1 MMRQHLKLSA
11 VLVAV
16 VLALTGFSTSTHGG
30 KSRGSKSR
38 GSSSSGG
45 GCSNSKKSNG
55 SYHHNDYDDDDYD
68 DSSSSSSGGS
78 TYETATPGATATD
91 VPQVTVV
98 RCAQPRK
105 GKGRAVTASTVRI
118 TAVAYDTHMYDI
130 DVTFLDAAGH
140 TVDTGDASVEVE
152 GGASRTLS
160 VRMDTPGKVSRVKK
174 CRVEA
179 TLSY

>member
-11 VLVAV
+11 VLVVV
-16 VLALTGFSTSTHGG
+16 VLALTGFSTSSLTGKGRGG
-30 KSRGSKSR
+30 RSH

-91 VPQVTVV
+91 APQATVI

-105 GKGRAVTASTVRI
+105 GKRRAVTSSTVR
-118 TAVAYDTHMYDI
+118 VSSSELGTHRYKV
-130 DVTFLDAAGH
+130 DVTFLDALGK
-140 TVDTGDASVEVE
+140 TVDTGEAKVELTDVDS
-152 GGASRTLS
+152 ATVS
-160 VRMDTPGKVSRVKK
+160 VRMDSPSKVSRVKK

-179 TLSY
+179 ELSH